1 MRPPFLFLLLCL
13 EGWTLGGKPGG
24 GDHSFNRI
32 VSGRTKEA
40 LRALD
45 AQFAREHAGD
55 SDEAL
60 LDYVRREAA
69 RLGIT
74 PNAGEITGG
83 PFLSKR
89 FGGWKNA
96 VAAAGLPPPKRQKPI
111 PSRQI
116 FLEEF
121 RRQAE
126 RYRRELAETGGK

>member
-1 MRPPFLFLLLCL
+1 MSEKSFQGCRP
-13 EGWTLGGKPGG
+13 
-24 GDHSFNRI
+24 FNRR
-32 VSGRTKEA
+32 VAGRTKEA

-89 FGGWKNA
+89 FGGWKN
-96 VAAAGLPPPKRQKPI
+96 VIAAAGLAPPRRQKPI
-111 PSRQI
+111 ASRQI
-116 FLEEF
+116 FREEF

-126 RYRRELAETGGK
+126 QYRKELTENKEK